1 MINQK
6 HLAEFIENKLNTKLE
21 LLNDYTKSVVFRFR
35 LIADVG
41 EYKDYD
47 YLYYDNLSTSWQP
60 TTDKTSKIVKYIN
73 TFFSAVGSTVEGVD
87 EYEYTYRTALAFM
100 IPILT
105 IDRKTKYNKVVDLIQ
120 TLVNDEFK
128 QNSEGTYNV
137 GAITYSFGIL
147 NSLCTTGTREL
158 RGVIGDSVELDSYID
173 FYFVQDGL
181 NSSKVKLYIDGTLDE
196 DDGVVTATPH
206 LVPSTRIGFN
216 RVSASKSVQKSN
228 AGNEISK
235 HIPTS
240 TVFALNFDMPARLN
254 AIDSILRG
262 FLFDGTNT
270 IHYVEIK
277 IELGLNESN
286 VMQYETHSYYM
297 RFDTSSFATE
307 QATFASSGAKLIE
320 AEILDNSELS
330 DYAYYKKT
338 NTIRS

>member
-6 HLAEFIENKLNTKLE
+6 YLAEFIETKLNTRLDE
-21 LLNDYTKSVVFRFR
+21 LNDYTKSIVFRFR

-41 EYKDYD
+41 EYLDYE
-47 YLYYDNLSTSWQP
+47 YLTKSGTSWVTTPNQ
-60 TTDKTSKIVKYIN
+60 TDKVVKYIN

-105 IDRKTKYNKVVDLIQ
+105 LEKKTKYNKVVDLIQ
-120 TLVNDEFK
+120 TVVNDEFK
-128 QNSEGTYNV
+128 QNSEGSYTIGTTTYH
-137 GAITYSFGIL
+137 FGVL
-147 NSLCTTGTREL
+147 NSLCTTGSREQ

-181 NSSKVKLYIDGTLDE
+181 NSSKVKLYIDGSLTTS
-196 DDGVVTATPH
+196 GGTTTATPY
-206 LVPSTRIGFN
+206 LIPSTRIGFN
-216 RVSASKSVQKSN
+216 RISSSKSVQKSD
-228 AGNEISK
+228 ASSEVSK

-254 AIDSILRG
+254 NIDTIIRG
-262 FLFDGTNT
+262 FLFDGTNA

-277 IELGLNESN
+277 IETGENT
-286 VMQYETHSYYM
+286 YETHDYYM
-297 RFDTSSFATE
+297 RFDSSSFATE
-307 QATFASSGAKLIE
+307 QATFASCGAKLVE
-320 AEILDNSELS
+320 AEILDNAELS